1 MSVKTFVFNT
11 ILKIGKSKAEK
22 NHKNHKPFNIHTFR
36 NDIEGFNKITRLL
49 EPTRK
54 DITITD
60 ETLGGSFCF
69 HAHAQENTKQTILY
83 LHGGGYILGLRS
95 QSSEYRYIIAE
106 LAAACQANVWAIE
119 YRLAP
124 EHPYP
129 AALEDA
135 YSSYLAL
142 LNKGIEAK
150 DIFVMGDSAG
160 GGLTLALL
168 MKLRDEGKPLPKGAI
183 PLSPW
188 SDLLGTGESMTTRAA
203 LDPLLTQPTLG
214 FMASSTVN
222 SERMR
227 EPYISPLYGNYE
239 GLPPLMIVVGGRE
252 VLYDDSIRVA
262 EKAKLAGVDVTLDI
276 NEEMFHIYPVFGG
289 VFKEGKEAVNRIANF
304 VMKHSE

>member
-1 MSVKTFVFNT
+1 MSVKTFVFYT
-11 ILKIGKSKAEK
+11 ILKLVKSKSEK
-22 NHKNHKPFNIHTFR
+22 DHKNHKPFDIHTFR
-36 NDIEGFNKITRLL
+36 NDIEGFNKLTRLL
-49 EPTRK
+49 EPARK

-60 ETLGGSFCF
+60 EILGEIFCF
-69 HAHAQENTKQTILY
+69 HAHSPEKTNRTILY
-83 LHGGGYILGLRS
+83 LHGGGYVLGLKT
-95 QSSEYRYIIAE
+95 QSNNYRYVIAE

-129 AALEDA
+129 AAIEDTYA
-135 YSSYLAL
+135 AYLAL
-142 LNKGIEAK
+142 LDKGIDAN

-203 LDPLLTQPTLG
+203 LDPLLAQFSLDEW
-214 FMASSTVN
+214 ASLSVN
-222 SERMR
+222 KERMN
-227 EPYISPLYGNYE
+227 EPYISPFYGNYE

-262 EKAKLAGVDVTLDI
+262 EKAKQAGVDVTLDI

-289 VFKEGKEAVNRIANF
+289 VFKEGKEAINRMANF
-304 VMKHSE
+304 IKKYSE